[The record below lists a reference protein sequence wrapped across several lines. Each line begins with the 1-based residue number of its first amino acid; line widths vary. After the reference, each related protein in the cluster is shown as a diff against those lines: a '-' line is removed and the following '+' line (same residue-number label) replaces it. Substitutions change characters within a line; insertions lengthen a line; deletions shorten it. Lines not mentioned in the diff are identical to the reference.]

1 MQSILFKRNFDDICI
16 TFTVIMEER
25 YTTLGEFI
33 IKNQKDFAYSSGE
46 LSRLMNSI
54 RLAAKI
60 VAQKVNQAGLVDIVG
75 AFGKENVQGEQQQ
88 KLDVYA
94 NEVFIQ
100 TLVNREIVCGIGS
113 EENDDFIS
121 ICGADGSNTNK
132 YVVLMDPLDGSSNID
147 VNVSVGTIFSIYRR
161 VSESGTPVTQAD
173 FLQKGIHQV
182 AAGYVIYGSS
192 TMLVYTT
199 GNGVNGFTLD
209 PALGTFFLSHP
220 NMKISEDGSIF
231 SVNEGNFNEFEEGVK
246 EYIGFCKESAYS
258 GRYIGSLVADV
269 HRNILK
275 GGIYMYPGTTSKPN
289 GKLRLLYECNPFAM
303 IIEQAGGKATDG
315 KQRIMEI
322 EPTELHQRVP
332 IFCGSKKMVDQLES
346 YL

>member
-1 MQSILFKRNFDDICI
+1 MQSILFKRNFDDICS

-246 EYIGFCKESAYS
+246 EYIGFCKE
-258 GRYIGSLVADV
+258 
-269 HRNILK
+269 
-275 GGIYMYPGTTSKPN
+275 
-289 GKLRLLYECNPFAM
+289 
-303 IIEQAGGKATDG
+303 
-315 KQRIMEI
+315 
-322 EPTELHQRVP
+322 
-332 IFCGSKKMVDQLES
+332 
-346 YL
+346 

>member
-1 MQSILFKRNFDDICI
+1 
-16 TFTVIMEER
+16 MEER

-33 IKNQKDFAYSSGE
+33 IKKQKDFPYSSGE

-60 VAQKVNQAGLVDIVG
+60 VAQKVNQAGLVDITG
-75 AFGKENVQGEQQQ
+75 AFGSENIQGEQQQ
-88 KLDVYA
+88 KLDVFA

-100 TLVNREIVCGIGS
+100 TLTNREIVCGIAS

-121 ICGADGSNTNK
+121 ICGVNGDNTNK

-147 VNVSVGTIFSIYRR
+147 VNVSVGTIFSVYRR
-161 VSESGTPVTQAD
+161 ISESGTPVTKED
-173 FLQKGIHQV
+173 FLQKGVHQV

-220 NMKISEDGSIF
+220 DMKISEDGGIF
-231 SVNEGNFNEFEEGVK
+231 SVNEGNFNQFEQGVK
-246 EYIGFCKESAYS
+246 EYIGFCKENTYS

-275 GGIYMYPGTTSKPN
+275 GGIYMYPGTVSKPN
-289 GKLRLLYECNPFAM
+289 GKLRLLYECNPLAM
-303 IIEQAGGKATDG
+303 IIEHAGGKATDG
-315 KQRIMEI
+315 RQRILEI

-332 IFCGSKKMVDQLES
+332 VFCGSKNMVDKLER

>member
-1 MQSILFKRNFDDICI
+1 
-16 TFTVIMEER
+16 MEER

-33 IKNQKDFAYSSGE
+33 IKKQKDFPYSSGE

-60 VAQKVNQAGLVDIVG
+60 VAQKVNQAGLVDITG
-75 AFGKENVQGEQQQ
+75 AFGSENIQGEQQQ
-88 KLDVYA
+88 KLDVFA

-100 TLVNREIVCGIGS
+100 TLTNREIVCGIAS

-121 ICGADGSNTNK
+121 ICGVNGDNTNK

-147 VNVSVGTIFSIYRR
+147 VNVSVGTIFSVYRR
-161 VSESGTPVTQAD
+161 ISESGTPVTKED
-173 FLQKGIHQV
+173 FLQKGVHQV

-220 NMKISEDGSIF
+220 DMKISEDGEIF
-231 SVNEGNFNEFEEGVK
+231 SVNEGNFNQFEQGVK
-246 EYIGFCKESAYS
+246 EYIGFCKENTYS

-275 GGIYMYPGTTSKPN
+275 GGIYMYPGTVSKPN
-289 GKLRLLYECNPFAM
+289 GKLRLLYECNPLAM
-303 IIEQAGGKATDG
+303 IIEHAGGKATDG
-315 KQRIMEI
+315 RQRILEI

-332 IFCGSKKMVDQLES
+332 VFCGSKNMVDKLER